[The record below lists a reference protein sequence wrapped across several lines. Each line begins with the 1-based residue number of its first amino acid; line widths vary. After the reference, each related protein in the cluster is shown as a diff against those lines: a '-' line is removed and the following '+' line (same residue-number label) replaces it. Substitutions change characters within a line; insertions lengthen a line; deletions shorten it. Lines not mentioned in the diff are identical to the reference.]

1 MNTLQIPEFVFVAQP
16 NSTLSLVERI
26 KFQPMRGLS
35 RRRRRGA
42 LGLVGTFLSV
52 GVGILLI
59 VAAFSLYRSV
69 LDTYRVTQL
78 TLQTGQMI
86 GSIQR
91 AYANSPSYDA
101 GSLVAV
107 LDGGGDIPTAARRV
121 SADDTVSIQ
130 TPYGG
135 AITFVGDG
143 GSELTITIADLPQG
157 ACEKFLEGYI
167 GLGSNASDL
176 SGITVGLTAMP
187 LPLGRAAIA
196 TGCVDGE
203 NSVILVY

>member
-1 MNTLQIPEFVFVAQP
+1 MNTLQIPENDSASPQSTTLGLTERFKIQP
-16 NSTLSLVERI
+16 KL
-26 KFQPMRGLS
+26 GLS

-59 VAAFSLYRSV
+59 VAAFTLYRSV

-86 GSIQR
+86 GSLQR
-91 AYANSPSYDA
+91 AYANSPSYDT
-101 GSLVAV
+101 GSLISV
-107 LDGGGDIPTAARRV
+107 LDGGDDIPAAARRV
-121 SADDTVSIQ
+121 AGGTVSIQ

-143 GSELTITIADLPQG
+143 GNNLTVAIADLPQG
-157 ACEKFLEGYI
+157 ACEKFLEGFI
-167 GLGSNASDL
+167 GLGASSSDL
-176 SGITVGLTAMP
+176 SSVTVGTTAMT
-187 LPLGRAAIA
+187 LPLGRVAIA
-196 TGCVDGE
+196 NGCVAGD
-203 NSVILVY
+203 NSVTLVY

>member
-1 MNTLQIPEFVFVAQP
+1 MNTLQIPGYDSVSP
-16 NSTLSLVERI
+16 PSSPLSLVERS
-26 KFQPMRGLS
+26 KFQPKRGLS

-59 VAAFSLYRSV
+59 VAAFTLYRSV

-91 AYANSPSYDA
+91 AYANSPSYDD

-107 LDGGGDIPTAARRV
+107 LDGGDDIPAAARRV
-121 SADDTVSIQ
+121 ASDGTVGIQ

-143 GSELTITIADLPQG
+143 GNNLTVAIADLPQG
-157 ACEKFLEGYI
+157 ACEKFLEGFI
-167 GLGSNASDL
+167 GLGSSASDL
-176 SGITVGLTAMP
+176 SSIAVGTTAMT
-187 LPLGRAAIA
+187 LPLGRVDIA
-196 TGCVDGE
+196 TGCVPGT
-203 NSVILVY
+203 NNVTLVY